1 MTKRKRSRPTKP
13 RTIDPGPVKTPDP
26 DGLNL
31 AALQLPANN
40 DVKAEGA
47 TRKHVE
53 RARRLDV
60 FQLFLDRGAV
70 PEEHVTAVRAL
81 ELLIHAAAGAGGT
94 TEPHEYVSGSGC
106 AEMVTQRMIE
116 ASGQAIAILNYM
128 PIRHAALAGDLLS
141 PIKRDN
147 TITRWRDAVQRHTGT
162 TEKNAQGDVIR
173 WLCCAVYEAIG
184 DLGYAE
190 RRRA

>member
-13 RTIDPGPVKTPDP
+13 RTIDPGPVKSPDP

-31 AALQLPANN
+31 AALKLEANN
-40 DVKAEGA
+40 DVRAEGA

-106 AEMVTQRMIE
+106 AEMVTQRMID
-116 ASGQAIAILNYM
+116 AQARAQAVLLYM
-128 PIRHAALAGDLLS
+128 PTQHAKLAASLLS
-141 PIKRDN
+141 PHLCGAAL
-147 TITRWRDAVQRHTGT
+147 TRWRNEVQRITGV
-162 TEKNAQGDVIR
+162 TEKNSQGDVIR